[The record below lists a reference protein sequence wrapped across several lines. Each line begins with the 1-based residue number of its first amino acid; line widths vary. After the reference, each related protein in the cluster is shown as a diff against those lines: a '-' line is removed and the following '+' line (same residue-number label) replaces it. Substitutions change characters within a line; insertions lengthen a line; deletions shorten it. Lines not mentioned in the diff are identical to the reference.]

1 MHKVTTMSYELKFD
15 PKTIE
20 HLGVKMYSTLPPAL
34 SELISNAYDADANEV
49 VVTFHEQNG
58 VPVSI
63 TVKDNGC
70 GMNVQDIQERF
81 LVIGRNRRSEDGDQ
95 PSPIYGRMPTGKK
108 GLGKLALFGLAKKII
123 LNTVKDL
130 KKNRFELDWE
140 KLLASESVYKP
151 ESDVQDGE
159 TKAENG
165 TSIALK
171 ELKRKSPFD
180 LESTADSLSKIFIVD
195 ENFRV
200 LLKKTDGQV
209 VEVTNERR
217 YAQIE
222 QEFVWDKHSIESE
235 EFEYFDDIEFS
246 LITGEKPIKPSSGL
260 RGITIFSRGKLV
272 NAPEFFSHSTSS
284 HFYQYLTGW
293 IKADFIDLLDEDVI
307 STNRQAINWEH
318 EKMVDLREWL
328 SDLVSKV
335 GVSWREKRKNKKD
348 DEFSE
353 KTGIDKEKWL
363 STLPDNIRKP
373 VEIIVNTLSTDEG
386 VDESFHPIVLA
397 VHELAPEYPNL
408 HWRHLHP
415 EIREASFAGYE
426 GENYYA
432 AFLEAVKRYANRTR
446 EYSGIVNE
454 QDLDLMGNVFGPEE
468 GKAIKVAAGY
478 LRANGTVFAINT
490 IKNIE
495 SAQRRLSQG
504 IIEGG
509 RNVVAH
515 EEAIDLSSSG
525 LFSEKDCLDL
535 LSLISHLMCR
545 IEAANKKIISETSIE
560 TEA

>member
-1 MHKVTTMSYELKFD
+1 MDYELRFD

-34 SELISNAYDADANEV
+34 SELISNAYDADASEV
-49 VVTFHEQNG
+49 EVLFHEQNG

-70 GMNVQDIQERF
+70 GMNVQDIQNRF
-81 LVIGRNRRSEDGDQ
+81 LVIGRNRRMEDGDE

-108 GLGKLALFGLAKKII
+108 GLGKLALFGLAKKIV
-123 LNTVKDL
+123 LSTVKET
-130 KKNRFELDWE
+130 KRNRFELDWE
-140 KLLASESVYKP
+140 KLLDSDAVYKP
-151 ESDVQDGE
+151 NSDVQDVE
-159 TKAENG
+159 TNAGNG
-165 TSIALK
+165 TAITLR
-171 ELKRKSPFD
+171 ELKRKSSFD

-195 ENFRV
+195 DDFRI

-222 QEFVWDKHSIESE
+222 KEFEWDKNSIELE
-235 EFEYFDDIEFS
+235 VFEYFDNIEFN

-272 NAPEFFSHSTSS
+272 NAPEFFSSSTSS

-318 EKMVDLREWL
+318 DKMAEFREWL

-348 DEFSE
+348 DDFE
-353 KTGIDKEKWL
+353 KRTGIDKEKWL
-363 STLPDNIRKP
+363 STLPEDIRTP
-373 VEIIVNTLSTDEG
+373 VETIVNTLSTDEG
-386 VDESFHPIVLA
+386 VDESFHPVVLA

-415 EIREASFAGYE
+415 EIRDASEKGYI
-426 GENYYA
+426 GQNYYS
-432 AFLEAVKRYANRTR
+432 AFLEAIKRYANRAR
-446 EYSGIVNE
+446 EFSNNNNQ
-454 QDLDLMGNVFGPEE
+454 QDLDLMGQIFGPEQ

-478 LRANGTVFAINT
+478 VRANGTNFAENT
-490 IKNIE
+490 ITNIE
-495 SAQRRLSQG
+495 LAQRKLSQG
-504 IIEGG
+504 VVEGG

-545 IEAANKKIISETSIE
+545 IEEANKKSTVRNDA
-560 TEA
+560 EAAVE